1 MDGFTQ
7 VPDDQNAI
15 EDVLLQWSAQA
26 SPNGRPHC
34 MPWPAVTMPTTHISH
49 TLKYIVQYTWHA
61 PCKQCLLWHSLPLG
75 LSISPDPKRL
85 TSYGVSHVSLFVLS
99 DASPNLFFHPN
110 PDHAGSV
117 FLETNM
123 NLTPLAGNLVL
134 TTGGTGFA
142 PRDVT
147 PEDQ

>member
-1 MDGFTQ
+1 VLTVSDRASAGEYEDLSGPEVRACLEEHAQQHDGWTLDITSSSV

-34 MPWPAVTMPTTHISH
+34 
-49 TLKYIVQYTWHA
+49 
-61 PCKQCLLWHSLPLG
+61 
-75 LSISPDPKRL
+75 
-85 TSYGVSHVSLFVLS
+85 
-99 DASPNLFFHPN
+99 
-110 PDHAGSV
+110 
-117 FLETNM
+117 
-123 NLTPLAGNLVL
+123 NLVL